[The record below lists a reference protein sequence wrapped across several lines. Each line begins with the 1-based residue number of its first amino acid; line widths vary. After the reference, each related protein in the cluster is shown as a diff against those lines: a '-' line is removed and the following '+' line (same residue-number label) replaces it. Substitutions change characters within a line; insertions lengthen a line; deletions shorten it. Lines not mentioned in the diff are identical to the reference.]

1 MKTKQK
7 SQELLI
13 DSQRKLHFSEGHF
26 QRILVAINS
35 SDLASS
41 ILEKAILIAQE
52 HHSHLILFYC
62 LDSSDS
68 NVGKG
73 FSANIASL
81 WSGIFSAE
89 MIEYSEQLNPQI
101 TEEVL
106 GWLRSRHKKATDLGI
121 PTEFDYA
128 IGDPGKAICQLGKS
142 WGADMV
148 ILGQQQP
155 SGLAKFFSKSVSQYV
170 LSHAGCSV
178 MTVTSDQ

>member
-13 DSQRKLHFSEGHF
+13 NPKTQLQFSEVRF

-35 SDLASS
+35 LDLASS
-41 ILEKAILIAQE
+41 ILERAILIAQE
-52 HHSHLILFYC
+52 HHSHLMLFYC
-62 LDSSDS
+62 LGSSDS
-68 NVGKG
+68 KPEKG
-73 FSANIASL
+73 FTANLAGS
-81 WSGIFSAE
+81 WSGISSIE
-89 MIEYSEQLNPQI
+89 MIEFSEQLHPQI

-106 GWLRSRHKKATDLGI
+106 GWLRSRHKKAQDLGI

-128 IGDPGKAICQLGKS
+128 IGEPGKAICQLRKS

-148 ILGQQQP
+148 ILGQQKP
-155 SGLAKFFSKSVSQYV
+155 SGLARFFSKSVSNYV

-178 MTVTSDQ
+178 MTVNGNQ